1 MNDYYQ
7 ILNIKD
13 SRSLLLNVV
22 EGKWIKNMLINVTV
36 SYI

>member
-13 SRSLLLNVV
+13 SLSLLLNVV